1 MDVLLS
7 QITWRGW
14 GWVAAIVGSA
24 GCGKGTAPHVVW
36 VLGEKKEQKG
46 SHPPLFISCSSWDDL
61 SSLDQELN
69 PSPWQ

>member
-7 QITWRGW
+7 QITWQGW

-36 VLGEKKEQKG
+36 VLGEKGAEGK
-46 SHPPLFISCSSWDDL
+46 SPSFIYFM
-61 SSLDQELN
+61 
-69 PSPWQ
+69 